1 MILNPEKLNIT
12 EEQRQALT
20 EIFKQCVLDYLQIKN
35 FDLRSTTHDF
45 GITKFPHSEKFCS

>member
-12 EEQRQALT
+12 EEQRQAVS
-20 EIFKQCVLDYLQIKN
+20 EIFKQYVLDYLQVKN
-35 FDLRSTTHDF
+35 FDLRTDTHDS